1 MHFHRRAWDG
11 GISFGITTAMGTP
24 MARATVT
31 IAGATTGPQNGQR
44 GIRDDFLVLA
54 ARAVAL
60 GPSFGP
66 KRTKGCG

>member
-1 MHFHRRAWDG
+1 
-11 GISFGITTAMGTP
+11 MGTP
-24 MARATVT
+24 KARATVT